1 MFVRTTHGRSARQ
14 IPLTATIAT
23 HDLKG
28 NSGGAQEKPSLSMR
42 NGRSGIRAP
51 DGVMGSWPLMST
63 NADRLRAKSLNPLRA
78 LLPFLRPYR
87 GMMVAA
93 LGALLVAS
101 VSMLA
106 LPVALRQL
114 IDHGLAAK
122 DASTIN
128 QYFIG
133 FLAAAVIFGV
143 FAALRF
149 YLVTWLGERVV
160 ADLRSAVY
168 RRVVRMDPLFYET
181 TRVGEV
187 LSRLTTD
194 TTLVQAISGVNLSI
208 ILRSSLSLI
217 GGLAM
222 LGLTSAK
229 LMGIMM
235 VLIPVVVAPLIVIG
249 RRVRGLS
256 RASQDRIADT
266 SGLAGETLNAIQTVQ
281 AFTLEDLQSERY
293 RKAVED
299 SFVTAVRRTRLRAAL
314 TAVGIT
320 LVFAGITFV
329 LWLALRQVLAG
340 TMTGGQLLQFLLY
353 TGFVGS
359 SAAALTE
366 MWGEMQRAA
375 GAMERLSELLQARPT
390 IGAPAHPVDLPARVA
405 GNIRFDNVTFH
416 YPSRPDSAALANFS
430 LDVTPGETIAFVGPS
445 GGGTSTTFQL
455 LQRFYDRDSG
465 RVLIDNRRLADLRPE
480 DIRAQIGLVPQET
493 VLFGANARENIRYGR
508 ATATDA
514 EIEAAAVAAAADEF
528 LRKLPQ
534 GYDTF
539 LGERGTRLSGGQR
552 QRIALARAILKDP
565 PILLLDEATS
575 SLDAESERLV
585 QEALEKLMRGR
596 TTIIIAHRLATVL
609 KAHRIVV
616 MDHGHKIAVGT
627 HAELLLQ
634 IPLYARLA
642 SLQFAQIG
650 SDLIGSDAADVV
662 AS

>member
-1 MFVRTTHGRSARQ
+1 MNIPAERPRS
-14 IPLTATIAT
+14 
-23 HDLKG
+23 
-28 NSGGAQEKPSLSMR
+28 
-42 NGRSGIRAP
+42 
-51 DGVMGSWPLMST
+51 
-63 NADRLRAKSLNPLRA
+63 KSLNPLRA
-78 LLPFLRPYR
+78 LLPFLKPYR
-87 GMMVAA
+87 GMMLAA
-93 LGALLVAS
+93 LVALLVAT
-101 VSMLA
+101 VAMLA

-114 IDHGLAAK
+114 IDHGMAAK
-122 DASTIN
+122 DATTIN
-128 QYFIG
+128 RYFFG

-160 ADLRSAVY
+160 ADLRAAVY

-217 GGLAM
+217 GGLVM

-229 LMGIMM
+229 LMGIIL
-235 VLIPVVVAPLIVIG
+235 VLIPIVIAPLIIVG
-249 RRVRGLS
+249 KRVRGLS

-281 AFTLEDLQSERY
+281 AFTLEQLQTERY
-293 RKAVED
+293 RNAVED
-299 SFVTAVRRTRLRAAL
+299 SFRTAIRRTRVRAVL
-314 TAVGIT
+314 TAIGIM

-329 LWLALRQVLAG
+329 LWLGAHQVLAG

-353 TGFVGS
+353 ATFVGS

-366 MWGEMQRAA
+366 MWGEIQRAA
-375 GAMERLSELLQARPT
+375 GAMERLVELLQAEPVIR
-390 IGAPAHPVDLPARVA
+390 APVHPVDFPARVT
-405 GNIRFDNVTFH
+405 GTLRFDNVTFH
-416 YPSRPDSAALANFS
+416 YPSRPESAALSNFS
-430 LDVTPGETIAFVGPS
+430 LDVSPGETIAFVGPS
-445 GGGTSTTFQL
+445 GAGKSTTFQL
-455 LQRFYDRDSG
+455 LLRFYDPQSG
-465 RVLIDNRRLADLRPE
+465 RVTIDGRRLSDLRPE

-493 VLFGANARENIRYGR
+493 VLFGASARENIRYGR
-508 ATATDA
+508 PSATDA
-514 EIEAAAVAAAADEF
+514 EIEAAAIAAAADEF

-585 QEALEKLMRGR
+585 QEALEKLMQGR

-609 KAHRIVV
+609 KADRIVV
-616 MDHGHKIAVGT
+616 MDHGRKIAVGT
-627 HAELLLQ
+627 HAELLMSS
-634 IPLYARLA
+634 PLYARLA
-642 SLQFAQIG
+642 SLQFT
-650 SDLIGSDAADVV
+650 SVGSDAINEALR
-662 AS
+662 

>member
-1 MFVRTTHGRSARQ
+1 
-14 IPLTATIAT
+14 
-23 HDLKG
+23 
-28 NSGGAQEKPSLSMR
+28 
-42 NGRSGIRAP
+42 
-51 DGVMGSWPLMST
+51 MS
-63 NADRLRAKSLNPLRA
+63 NDADRPRAKNLNPLRA
-78 LLPFLRPYR
+78 LLPFVRPYR
-87 GMMVAA
+87 GMLAAA
-93 LGALLVAS
+93 LAALLVAS
-101 VSMLA
+101 VAMLA
-106 LPVALRQL
+106 LPVALREV
-114 IDHGLAAK
+114 IDHVVTAK
-122 DASTIN
+122 DSGALN
-128 QYFIG
+128 RYLIG
-133 FLAAAVIFGV
+133 FLAASVIFGV
-143 FAALRF
+143 SAALRF

-160 ADLRSAVY
+160 ADLRAAVY

-217 GGLAM
+217 GGLVM
-222 LGLTSAK
+222 MGLTSAK
-229 LMGIMM
+229 LMGIML

-249 RRVRGLS
+249 RRVRRLS
-256 RASQDRIADT
+256 RVSQDRIADT

-281 AFTLEDLQSERY
+281 AFTLEGLQSERY
-293 RKAVED
+293 RSAVED
-299 SFVTAVRRTRLRAAL
+299 SFVTAIRRTRVRASL
-314 TAVGIT
+314 TAFGIT
-320 LVFAGITFV
+320 MVFAAITIV
-329 LWLALRQVLAG
+329 LYLGLRQVVLAH

-353 TGFVGS
+353 AGFVGS

-375 GAMERLSELLQARPT
+375 GAMERLDELLRAQPS
-390 IGAPAHPVDLPARVA
+390 IGAPPHPADLPARVSGA
-405 GNIRFDNVTFH
+405 LRFDNVTFR

-430 LDVTPGETIAFVGPS
+430 LDVAAGETIAFVGPS
-445 GGGTSTTFQL
+445 GAGKSTAFQL
-455 LQRFYDRDSG
+455 LLRFYDPDSG
-465 RVLIDNRRLADLRPE
+465 RVSIDDRRLTDLRPE
-480 DIRAQIGLVPQET
+480 DVRAQIGMVPQDT
-493 VLFGANARENIRYGR
+493 VLFGASARENIRYGR
-508 ATATDA
+508 PSATDA

-585 QEALEKLMRGR
+585 QEALEKLMQGR

-609 KAHRIVV
+609 KADRIVV

-627 HAELLLQ
+627 HAELLVHS
-634 IPLYARLA
+634 PLYARLA
-642 SLQFAQIG
+642 SLQFAAVTA
-650 SDLIGSDAADVV
+650 DAVDAAI
-662 AS
+662 S

>member
-1 MFVRTTHGRSARQ
+1 MAG
-14 IPLTATIAT
+14 
-23 HDLKG
+23 
-28 NSGGAQEKPSLSMR
+28 
-42 NGRSGIRAP
+42 
-51 DGVMGSWPLMST
+51 MST
-63 NADRLRAKSLNPLRA
+63 NADRPRAKTLNPLRS
-78 LLPFLRPYR
+78 LLPFLKPYR
-87 GMMVAA
+87 GMMAA
-93 LGALLVAS
+93 AMTALLVAS
-101 VSMLA
+101 VAMLA

-114 IDHGLAAK
+114 IDHVVSAR
-122 DASTIN
+122 DAGILN
-128 QYFIG
+128 RYLIG
-133 FLAAAVIFGV
+133 FLAASVIFGV
-143 FAALRF
+143 SAALRF

-160 ADLRSAVY
+160 ADLRTAVY

-194 TTLVQAISGVNLSI
+194 TTLVQAIAGVNLSI
-208 ILRSSLSLI
+208 ILRSSLSLT
-217 GGLAM
+217 GGLVM
-222 LGLTSAK
+222 MGLTSPK
-229 LMGIMM
+229 LMGIML
-235 VLIPVVVAPLIVIG
+235 VLIPVVVVPLIVIG
-249 RRVRGLS
+249 RRVRSLS

-281 AFTLEDLQSERY
+281 AFTLEELQSQRFGA
-293 RKAVED
+293 AVED
-299 SFVTAVRRTRLRAAL
+299 SFATAVRRTRVRAAL
-314 TAVGIT
+314 TAIGIT
-320 LVFAGITFV
+320 LVFAGITYV
-329 LWLALRQVLAG
+329 LWLGLRQVIAG
-340 TMTGGQLLQFLLY
+340 TMTGGQIFQFLLY
-353 TGFVGS
+353 AGFVGS

-390 IGAPAHPVDLPARVA
+390 LSAPPHPEDLPARVSGA
-405 GNIRFDNVTFH
+405 IRFDNVTFR
-416 YPSRPDSAALANFS
+416 YPSRPNSAALANFS
-430 LDVTPGETIAFVGPS
+430 LDVAPGETIAFVGPS
-445 GGGTSTTFQL
+445 GAGKSTTFQL
-455 LQRFYDRDSG
+455 LLRFYDPDSG
-465 RVLIDNRRLADLRPE
+465 RVLIDGKRLADLRPE
-480 DIRAQIGLVPQET
+480 DVRAQIGMVPQET
-493 VLFGANARENIRYGR
+493 VLFGASARENIRYGR
-508 ATATDA
+508 PAATDA

-609 KAHRIVV
+609 KADRIVV

-634 IPLYARLA
+634 SPLYARLA
-642 SLQFAQIG
+642 SLQFAAVA
-650 SDLIGSDAADVV
+650 SEAVDAAMR
-662 AS
+662 